1 MNRYLLVPFFLLAS
15 FTFYAPARAIDSMTI
30 ERCPCG
36 CHTGGHADPIRA
48 LEIATLEQ
56 RLYRQVDY
64 PTRVRTLRSEQI
76 MTQARI
82 DSLKRRLA
90 EYAPMDRFQTGK
102 ALIITIE
109 QTKLELLREEL
120 HLKDLQARQMIDA
133 QTHRQRAR
141 LLALKVN
148 QAQRISAG
156 HRASMYAE

>member
-1 MNRYLLVPFFLLAS
+1 MIRTFVIALFLSFSFNLALPAEARDMIVP
-15 FTFYAPARAIDSMTI
+15 

-36 CHTGGHADPIRA
+36 CHTGGHADPVRA

-56 RLYRQVDY
+56 RLYQQVDY
-64 PTRVRTLRSEQI
+64 PNRVRTLRAEQI

-90 EYAPMDRFQTGK
+90 EYAPMNRFETGK

-120 HLKDLQARQMIDA
+120 HLKDLQSRQRIDA
-133 QTHRQRAR
+133 QTHRQKQR
-141 LLALKVN
+141 LLALKVD
-148 QAQRISAG
+148 QAQRA
-156 HRASMYAE
+156 HADYRKTRFAE